1 MDSHHLNEARRSL
14 SFRLDPRRSADSP
27 PRYDA
32 VTAKNVVEFGQR
44 LDRFALGLAA
54 VGNGAVNPVDRLLQF
69 CTMAH
74 EQGYDGC
81 FGCVHNSKCKCVP
94 EPRQETPG
102 NTRQRSTPTH
112 HAVGM
117 LSIITAPIAAG
128 QSAS

>member
-1 MDSHHLNEARRSL
+1 VTRNSSSINSSKRKKKSTRFADKKRPPKMDSHHLNEARRSL

-54 VGNGAVNPVDRLLQF
+54 VGNGAVKLVDRLLQF

-74 EQGYDGC
+74 EPGYDGC
-81 FGCVHNSKCKCVP
+81 FGCVHNSKCK
-94 EPRQETPG
+94 
-102 NTRQRSTPTH
+102 
-112 HAVGM
+112 
-117 LSIITAPIAAG
+117 
-128 QSAS
+128 